1 MNSSSLSITNKCPCL
16 GKGLAIMI
24 QIHKGRKFLG
34 LYSLLVTPPPHDC
47 YHTTQS
53 CYHGFGEVVRG
64 RPFFKTSCM
73 PKDGTVNYL
82 GQAAAASSK
91 KQPGKRV
98 GGVEKHF
105 RGLGKEGGQDQQR
118 GVRRERSQATQYTN
132 KQLLGGRNENKRQE
146 GRK

>member
-1 MNSSSLSITNKCPCL
+1 
-16 GKGLAIMI
+16 
-24 QIHKGRKFLG
+24 
-34 LYSLLVTPPPHDC
+34 
-47 YHTTQS
+47 
-53 CYHGFGEVVRG
+53 
-64 RPFFKTSCM
+64 M

-132 KQLLGGRNENKRQE
+132 KQLLEGRNENKRQE